1 MEFYYNSTKHLTI
14 GISPFE
20 LTWKVE
26 TWQPMDLTISKVGK
40 TYCDGGKNVAKMVK
54 IHVERKIWAKKLLEK
69 P

>member
-1 MEFYYNSTKHLTI
+1 
-14 GISPFE
+14 
-20 LTWKVE
+20 
-26 TWQPMDLTISKVGK
+26 MDLTISKVGK